1 MNLKCRRDLPAAAG
15 SFAGILGVAGVGLI
29 VEKTGS
35 FNPIF
40 QLTAAMYVVGAL
52 VWNLWCQG
60 TVVFE

>member
-1 MNLKCRRDLPAAAG
+1 MPLAAAG
-15 SFAGILGVAGVGLI
+15 SFAGILGVAGVGFI

-40 QLTAAMYVVGAL
+40 QLTAALYVVGTV
-52 VWNLWCQG
+52 VWNFWCEG